1 MRKLP
6 RSGFSKSLTKAG
18 RRSRMRLM
26 RSFKAAISAASM
38 ATEIVSTPPAY
49 RFPTRI
55 VAHRGD
61 HSHVEENT
69 LAAFTAAIEGGADG
83 IELDVRRSG
92 DGIPLVFHDAE
103 LEGQPLAA
111 LTWAEIRAR
120 KPSIPSL
127 EEALLHVRGRIAL
140 DIELKEAGYEE
151 QILALIG
158 KLLTPAECVIT
169 SFLPQVVQ
177 RVKTL
182 LGRPHLEGAAPQVGL
197 LVEAPP
203 REEQGSLLAYCREL
217 GADFLAPHYA
227 WLDLPFLAAAA
238 RAGIPLYVWTVNDPE
253 IMAFCLRPPGEDP
266 VVQGLITDRP
276 QLALQI
282 RAQLWAAS

>member
-1 MRKLP
+1 
-6 RSGFSKSLTKAG
+6 
-18 RRSRMRLM
+18 MRLM
-26 RSFKAAISAASM
+26 RSLKAAIAAVSM
-38 ATEIVSTPPAY
+38 AREIISTPPDY

-61 HSHVEENT
+61 HTHAEENT
-69 LAAFTAAIEGGADG
+69 LAAFAAAIEGGADG
-83 IELDVRRSG
+83 IELDVRRSR

-120 KPSIPSL
+120 KPTIPSL

-169 SFLPQVVQ
+169 SFLPQVAQ
-177 RVKTL
+177 RVKAL
-182 LGRPHLEGAAPQVGL
+182 LGGAAPQVGL
-197 LVEAPP
+197 LVEAQP
-203 REEQGSLLAYCREL
+203 EGEKGSLLTYCREV
-217 GADFLAPHYA
+217 GADFLAPHYS

-238 RAGIPLYVWTVNDPE
+238 QARIPLYVWTVNDPE
-253 IMAFCLRPPGEDP
+253 IMAFCLRPSGEEPP
-266 VVQGLITDRP
+266 VRGLITDHP

-282 RAQLWAAS
+282 RRQLWLAAED

>member
-1 MRKLP
+1 
-6 RSGFSKSLTKAG
+6 
-18 RRSRMRLM
+18 
-26 RSFKAAISAASM
+26 M
-38 ATEIVSTPPAY
+38 ATGIFSTFPAY
-49 RFPTRI
+49 RFPPRI

-61 HSHVEENT
+61 HTQVEENT
-69 LAAFTAAIEGGADG
+69 LAAFAAAIESGADG
-83 IELDVRRSG
+83 IELDVRCSR

-120 KPSIPSL
+120 KPTIPSL

-158 KLLTPAECVIT
+158 KLLNPAECVIT

-177 RVKTL
+177 RVKTF
-182 LGRPHLEGAAPQVGL
+182 LGHSHPGGAAPQVGL
-197 LVEAPP
+197 LVEAQPG
-203 REEQGSLLAYCREL
+203 EEKGSLLAYCREL
-217 GADFLAPHYA
+217 GADFLAPHHS
-227 WLDLPFLAAAA
+227 WLDLPFLAVAA

-253 IMAFCLRPPGEDP
+253 IMAFCLRPPVGEP
-266 VVQGLITDRP
+266 VVQGLITDLPR
-276 QLALQI
+276 LALQI
-282 RAQLWAAS
+282 RAQLWATS